1 MVQPSDWSS
10 TASTNTFRVFSTYNL
25 IRKHNSSWIGV
36 HVLKITVF
44 SVITNSIIATGHFAD
59 ASVALN
65 SSSELQTNL
74 SASVCGTRTHQCHVS
89 VVVLDRPDL
98 SCFLQSLRA
107 SCWLLARRSV
117 LAQMLIYW
125 LLNEARS
132 GVTVHFISSVW
143 FWVKSWKKINKCMC
157 QLVCQVGTCFLKAW
171 SSQLESAESS
181 SSQTP
186 AHTFLSP
193 ADHHSSST
201 LEKFWPSS
209 NMKKVSS
216 GRGSE
221 PSAFLAGLP
230 AVLS

>member
-65 SSSELQTNL
+65 SSSKLQTNL

-107 SCWLLARRSV
+107 SCWLLARRTV

-132 GVTVHFISSVW
+132 GVTAHSISSVW
-143 FWVKSWKKINKCMC
+143 FWVKSWKINKCICMSSWHMLFKSLKLSAGVWWV
-157 QLVCQVGTCFLKAW
+157 LVFSD
-171 SSQLESAESS
+171 SSAQIFESS
-181 SSQTP
+181 WSPLKLDSGKVLAIKQHEESQQ
-186 AHTFLSP
+186 
-193 ADHHSSST
+193 
-201 LEKFWPSS
+201 WPWIRAECVCLQYCLR
-209 NMKKVSS
+209 KTICT
-216 GRGSE
+216 
-221 PSAFLAGLP
+221 
-230 AVLS
+230 